1 MHVILEPVFSV
12 PTDGMIATTI
22 VGTDSGRIFIG
33 GRDGNLYE
41 IVYQVTIWLPLN
53 RFIPLVKY
61 ALNFS
66 FSLL

>member
-12 PTDGMIATTI
+12 PTDGVIATTI

-41 IVYQVTIWLPLN
+41 IVYQVNT
-53 RFIPLVKY
+53 
-61 ALNFS
+61 
-66 FSLL
+66 